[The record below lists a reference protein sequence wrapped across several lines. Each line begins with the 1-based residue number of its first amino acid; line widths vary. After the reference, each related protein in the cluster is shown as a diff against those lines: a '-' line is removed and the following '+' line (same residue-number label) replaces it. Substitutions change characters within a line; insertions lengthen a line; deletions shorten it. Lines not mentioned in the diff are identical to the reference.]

1 MALPL
6 VVITYTVPVKG
17 GTAAAIQAAVASVPL
32 PIRTLFDLGL
42 YVVTDVTAAGP
53 PVTRTITCRTRSAD
67 PPTAVPKRV
76 AGQSA
81 SPIIGATVSHTGSG
95 LIKPPAFLALDP
107 ASQSLTEWLEAP
119 PKVDS
124 PPGRGCKVAS
134 YIKVV
139 GVNNIAGG
147 VGYSSQT
154 VANLIG
160 GFPKGLATDVQDPDP
175 LNPITQP
182 GAPEVFL
189 GSSGVGTR
197 VRDPNTQVANE
208 MGNVGSV
215 AVLESG
221 IGYDPAK
228 TVIAFLGDP
237 PLIRPA
243 KAIATFDAMGR
254 ITGIIMID
262 SGAGYL
268 KAPIPVARDT
278 TRDTTKFGAKLS
290 ANMLRGVPATF
301 HVATGDRGSIT
312 VTLVDGGDGY
322 TEIPGDGSLVIFDP
336 TGGGSGAAATVGP
349 VVGGPASQ
357 FGLSRVDI
365 LNPGDSYVNP
375 AFSERSFFENFFLV
389 AEAQGAPEFQAAV
402 VRAFGAFL
410 KTAIQNVVLT
420 EVTETVA

>member
-17 GTAAAIQAAVASVPL
+17 ATAAAIQAAVASVPL

-42 YVVTDVTAAGP
+42 YVVTDVTAVGP
-53 PVTRTITCRTRSAD
+53 PVTRTITVRINSAN
-67 PPTAVPKRV
+67 PPTAAPKRV
-76 AGQSA
+76 PGQSA
-81 SPIIGATVSHTGSG
+81 SPIIGASVTHIGSG
-95 LIKPPAFLALDP
+95 LIKPPAFLVLDP

-124 PPGRGCKVAS
+124 PPGRGCKLAS
-134 YIKVV
+134 YMKIL
-139 GVNNIAGG
+139 GVNTIDGG
-147 VGYSSQT
+147 SGYSSQT
-154 VANLIG
+154 TANLIG

-175 LNPITQP
+175 LNPLMAP
-182 GAPEVFL
+182 SKPEVFL
-189 GSSGVGTR
+189 GSQGVGTR
-197 VRDPNTQVANE
+197 VRDPHTQVANE

-215 AVLESG
+215 AVLDPG

-228 TVIAFLGDP
+228 TIIAFLGDP
-237 PLIRPA
+237 PLGRPA
-243 KAIATFDAMGR
+243 QAFASFDAMGR
-254 ITGIIMID
+254 ITAVTMTDPGV
-262 SGAGYL
+262 GYI
-268 KAPIPVARDT
+268 KAPTVVARDT

-301 HVATGDRGSIT
+301 HTAIGDRGSLT

-336 TGGGSGAAATVGP
+336 TGGGSGAQVTVGP

-365 LNPGDSYVNP
+365 LNPGSAYVSP
-375 AFSERSFFENFFLV
+375 ALSERSFFENFFLV
-389 AEAQGAPEFQAAV
+389 SEAQGAPNLQAAV
-402 VRAFGAFL
+402 VRAFGNVL